1 MTTDFDHLRGDKP
14 DVYAIRARD
23 VRRAGRAG
31 WDFAGSFPWFLFGA
45 FAVSTLGIILAVLCT
60 VN

>member
-1 MTTDFDHLRGDKP
+1 MTTDFDHLRGDKL

-23 VRRAGRAG
+23 VRRHAREGV
-31 WDFAGSFPWFLFGA
+31 DYAGSFPWFLFGA

-60 VN
+60 IN